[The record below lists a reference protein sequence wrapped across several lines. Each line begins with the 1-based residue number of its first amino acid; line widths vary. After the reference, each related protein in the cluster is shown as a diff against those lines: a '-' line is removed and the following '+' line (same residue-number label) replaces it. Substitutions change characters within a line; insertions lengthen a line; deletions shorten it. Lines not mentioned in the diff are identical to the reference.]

1 MPYTL
6 FKENAI
12 CKENHLCMN
21 SNMKRRKAGWLCL
34 SGISMLLLSA
44 CGSSNKQNAQ
54 QAPPPP
60 AAVNVYQVQK
70 GSASYFDEYP
80 ATVVAL
86 NEVQLRPQVAGYISG
101 IYFTDGQRVS
111 KGQKLYTIDQQQYEA
126 QYQQAVANLNVAK
139 ANLAKA
145 QQDADRYAELQK
157 SDAIARQTVEHAQ
170 ADLEASKM
178 QLEAAKA
185 NVANVQTGLRY
196 SVIYAPFDGTIGIS
210 LVKAGTAVSPGQTIL
225 NTVSSDDPM
234 AVDFA
239 LDQKDIARFI
249 QLQQKGNKAI
259 DSVFTLLLPD
269 QTVYAFPGH
278 ISLIDRAV
286 DPQTGTIKTRIVFS
300 NKDKILKSGMSCNLR
315 VRNEGHTESILI
327 PAKAVME
334 QMGEYFVFVVN
345 DSSKVS
351 QRKISRGATI
361 NDKLVVKDGLAENER
376 IVTEGIQKLRDGAAV
391 QVASPADSSAAK
403 KKQ

>member
-1 MPYTL
+1 
-6 FKENAI
+6 
-12 CKENHLCMN
+12 
-21 SNMKRRKAGWLCL
+21 MKRNIGWLCL
-34 SGISMLLLSA
+34 SGISILLLSA
-44 CGSSNKQNAQ
+44 CGSGTKQNAA

-60 AAVNVYQVQK
+60 AAVSVYQVEK
-70 GSASYFDEYP
+70 GSATYYDQYP

-101 IYFTDGQRVS
+101 IYFTDGQHVS
-111 KGQKLYTIDQQQYEA
+111 KGQKLYSIDQQQYEA
-126 QYQQAVANLNVAK
+126 QYQQAVAGLNVAK
-139 ANLAKA
+139 ANLDRA

-170 ADLEASKM
+170 ADLQASKM
-178 QLEAAKA
+178 QLEAARA

-225 NTVSSDDPM
+225 NTVSTDDPI
-234 AVDFA
+234 AVDLA
-239 LDQKDIARFI
+239 LDQKEISRFV
-249 QLQQKGNKAI
+249 QLQAKGKAAA
-259 DSVFTLLLPD
+259 DSTFSLVLPD
-269 QTVYAFPGH
+269 QTVYPFNGH

-286 DPQTGTIKTRIVFS
+286 DPQTGTIKTRIVFP
-300 NKDKILKSGMSCNLR
+300 NKSKMLKSGMSCNIR
-315 VRNEGHTESILI
+315 VRNNGNSESILI

-334 QMGEYFVFVVN
+334 QMGEYFVYVVT

-351 QRKISRGATI
+351 QRKIIRGATI
-361 NDKLVVKDGLAENER
+361 NDKTIVKEGLAENER

-391 QVASPADSSAAK
+391 QVAPDTTAAK
-403 KKQ
+403 K